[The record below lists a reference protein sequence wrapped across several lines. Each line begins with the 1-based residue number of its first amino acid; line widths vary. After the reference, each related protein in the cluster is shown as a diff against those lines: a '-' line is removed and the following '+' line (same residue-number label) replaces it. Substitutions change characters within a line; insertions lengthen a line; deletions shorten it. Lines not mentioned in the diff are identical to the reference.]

1 MSAQLAQVGFNVF
14 NAITGGVL
22 NEANAKAQ
30 NTISEA
36 NTYASNLVRA
46 SHNKVAASRASL
58 ARYVQSENNNRVLS
72 NVGKAFTT
80 NNVNYRRQRDAME
93 SASLEDQIAQAEQA
107 GRQAAASAFSG
118 LTGGVSDIIRHTTA
132 LRSSRIQQRK
142 EQAMAQMDSDQA
154 ERTGALLQA
163 GWDNLDQTDITAGID
178 YGQDVAQTVSTG
190 GGLLS
195 NVIQG
200 IAGTD
205 QKVLANVAQWGQKKY
220 TDWFATPM
228 TGSDAKRL
236 TNDYNY

>member
-1 MSAQLAQVGFNVF
+1 MSAQLAQLAQVGLNVF
-14 NAITGGVL
+14 NSINSGVL

-30 NTISEA
+30 NNINEA
-36 NTYASNLVRA
+36 NAYASNLVRA

-118 LTGGVSDIIRHTTA
+118 LTGGVSDIIRNTTA

-178 YGQDVAQTVSTG
+178 YGQDVAQQVYTG
-190 GGLLS
+190 GGLFS
-195 NVIQG
+195 EVIQG
-200 IAGTD
+200 IAKTD
-205 QKVLANVAQWGQKKY
+205 QKTLANAAQWGKQQYK
-220 TDWFATPM
+220 DWFSTSDTIPM
-228 TGSDAKRL
+228 QPGGG
-236 TNDYNY
+236 Y

>member
-1 MSAQLAQVGFNVF
+1 
-14 NAITGGVL
+14 
-22 NEANAKAQ
+22 
-30 NTISEA
+30 
-36 NTYASNLVRA
+36 
-46 SHNKVAASRASL
+46 
-58 ARYVQSENNNRVLS
+58 
-72 NVGKAFTT
+72 
-80 NNVNYRRQRDAME
+80 ME

-107 GRQAAASAFSG
+107 GRQAAMSAFSG

-142 EQAMAQMDSDQA
+142 EQAMAQTDSDQA

-195 NVIQG
+195 EVIQG

-220 TDWFATPM
+220 TDWFSTPM
-228 TGSDAKRL
+228 TGSDAKRA

>member
-46 SHNKVAASRASL
+46 SNNKVAASRANL
-58 ARYVQSENNNRVLS
+58 ARYVQSENNNRVLT
-72 NVGKAFTT
+72 NVGKTFNT
-80 NNVNYRRQRDAME
+80 NNVNYRRARDAAE

-118 LTGGVSDIIRHTTA
+118 LTGGVSDIIRNTTA

-178 YGQDVAQTVSTG
+178 YGQDVAQTFNAG

-195 NVIQG
+195 EVIQG

-205 QKVLANVAQWGQKKY
+205 TKTLANVSQWGQKKY
-220 TDWFATPM
+220 TDWFSTPM